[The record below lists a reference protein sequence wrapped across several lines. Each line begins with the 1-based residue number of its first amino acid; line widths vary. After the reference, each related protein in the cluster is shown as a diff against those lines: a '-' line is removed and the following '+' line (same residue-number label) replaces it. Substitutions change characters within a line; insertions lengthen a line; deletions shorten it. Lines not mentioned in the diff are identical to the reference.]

1 MDREC
6 PDSRLPGERQSDSFP
21 PGERHSDSCP
31 HAECMTDRFSPNAP
45 YSETYYGSLYVLESF
60 EHEPASRP
68 GEMLYGLQT
77 ELYELQYDPFDAY
90 IYKKELF
97 YRSGD
102 FFFVGSW
109 SRNSFCSFSFL

>member
-1 MDREC
+1 MPITMRNAVRAVKNRVPTAVRIANRMTFSMHIAVRLAKIAGAIRQPSVYTDCCRSAPEMDREC

-60 EHEPASRP
+60 ER
-68 GEMLYGLQT
+68 
-77 ELYELQYDPFDAY
+77 
-90 IYKKELF
+90 
-97 YRSGD
+97 
-102 FFFVGSW
+102 
-109 SRNSFCSFSFL
+109 